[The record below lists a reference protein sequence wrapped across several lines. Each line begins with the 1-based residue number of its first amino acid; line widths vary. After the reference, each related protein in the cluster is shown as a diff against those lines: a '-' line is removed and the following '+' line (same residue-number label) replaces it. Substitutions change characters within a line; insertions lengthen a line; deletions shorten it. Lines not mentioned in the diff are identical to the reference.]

1 MRKKIKGSIGAKTFI
16 SIMALLVGCCIIIY
30 GMVMFFLPKTYKTE
44 LTEQFLI
51 EFEELADT
59 LEKNGIEDSSQ
70 EISNFAIRNNASVEI
85 TKYEE
90 MILVFSVTSENEHKN
105 ISSRFFIS
113 NNTTLKL
120 DGQTYIVTAT
130 ASLEAVAQSYD
141 ILIKLI
147 PFIAVIIILISVA
160 GAYICSRYFSKPLID
175 ICGVAKRMTQLDMTW
190 KCDTSRN
197 DEIGVLADS
206 LNIMSDRLKAALDNL
221 QAANEKLQI
230 DIENE
235 RRQEQQR
242 IDFFTSVSHEL
253 KTPITVIKGELEGMI
268 YEVGEYKDRDTYLKH
283 ALATVNDM
291 ENIVKDILSAA
302 RMGGSDF
309 KLDRTDIDL
318 TRLLGRCC
326 RKIKGITE
334 DKQITLSVNLQQ
346 DVSYNGDER
355 LIQQAVSNIISNA
368 ALYSPEQAKIDVI
381 LEEHRLTVRNTGVHI
396 AEEDLGQLFL
406 PFFRVDKSRNR
417 NTGGSGLGLYIVKI
431 IFDHHGI
438 QYKMENTSD
447 GVMFTVYF

>member
-16 SIMALLVGCCIIIY
+16 SMMALLIGCCIIIY
-30 GMVMFFLPKTYKTE
+30 SMVMVFLPRNYQTE
-44 LTEQFLI
+44 LENQFLT
-51 EFEELADT
+51 EFQQLVMN
-59 LEKNGIEDSSQ
+59 LEKNGITDSSQ
-70 EISNFAIRNNASVEI
+70 EITSFSIRNYSNV
-85 TKYEE
+85 
-90 MILVFSVTSENEHKN
+90 LVTDMDGQELVK
-105 ISSRFFIS
+105 I
-113 NNTTLKL
+113 NTTSDNSIENNSQTLNMYSEFYS
-120 DGQTYIVTAT
+120 DGEKYHISAM
-130 ASLEAVAQSYD
+130 ASLVAVAQSYD

-147 PFIAVIIILISVA
+147 PFIAVIIILISVV

-197 DEIGVLADS
+197 DEIGVLAVS
-206 LNIMSDRLKAALDNL
+206 LNKMSDRLKNAMDNL
-221 QAANEKLQI
+221 QSANEQLQI

-291 ENIVKDILSAA
+291 EVIVKDILSAA

-309 KLDRTDIDL
+309 KLDCTDIDMTHL
-318 TRLLGRCC
+318 VRRCC
-326 RKIKGITE
+326 RKVKGIAE
-334 DKQITLSVNLQQ
+334 DKQMIFSDSLQQ
-346 DVSYNGDER
+346 GIFYHGDER
-355 LIQQAVSNIISNA
+355 LLQQAISNIISNA
-368 ALYSPEQAKIDVI
+368 VLYSPEQATVEVT
-381 LEEHRLTVRNTGVHI
+381 LTEYCLTVRNTGVHI
-396 AEEDLGQLFL
+396 KEEDLEQLFI

-417 NTGGSGLGLYIVKI
+417 NTGGSGLGLYIVKTV
-431 IFDHHGI
+431 FDHHGI
-438 QYKMENTSD
+438 SFNMENTSD
-447 GVMFTVYF
+447 GVMFTAYF